1 MPTRYTP
8 ERKTIGQLLSMTNPP
23 ILVPDWQRN
32 YSWTNTEVE
41 IFWQDL
47 LHFSSLFPD
56 ENINTEEYFLG
67 PVVIVDNNTSHLLLD
82 GQQRIATSGI
92 LLSVIRDFLS
102 KYSKDSALR
111 TSQRYLTDFDDARNA
126 KTYKLTL
133 NSYDRDFFKREIL
146 EFHDTSYE
154 SPEPSIESHRL
165 IRKARDFF
173 MLKFQEKYDEIDRP
187 DLAHR
192 WSLRIQK
199 VLTDHMSVVA
209 VVSDDEDNAASVFET
224 LNDRGIGLSTPDLLR
239 NLLLRRATTES
250 REEIVDLW
258 RDILETEEETK
269 LETFLRHY
277 WISHEG
283 DVKTKKLYREI
294 KTKILDNNVESLLF
308 SRNLRDSSV
317 IYNDIR
323 DSNDNRE
330 DIVIILR
337 DINELGANLLYPV
350 ILSAYESGDEECLK
364 PFLQATLV
372 TYIRHSVIG
381 GLENS
386 RLEDITFSLA
396 KEIRMERNLRSAIR
410 KLRNFALDDVNFK
423 IAFERAS
430 LSKSQS
436 MRYVLRE
443 IEYQRR
449 RTQELQVAPPS
460 KVHVEH
466 IYPQTP
472 LSDQRWSN
480 HMQAINRLGNLTL
493 LDRRINTSIRNAH
506 FSLKKVQYE
515 QSEIVLTRELVSYD
529 EWNFVAVEKRQ
540 KVMSEKVAEI
550 WAFPEVDE

>member
-1 MPTRYTP
+1 M
-8 ERKTIGQLLSMTNPP
+8 
-23 ILVPDWQRN
+23 
-32 YSWTNTEVE
+32 
-41 IFWQDL
+41 
-47 LHFSSLFPD
+47 
-56 ENINTEEYFLG
+56 
-67 PVVIVDNNTSHLLLD
+67 
-82 GQQRIATSGI
+82 
-92 LLSVIRDFLS
+92 
-102 KYSKDSALR
+102 
-111 TSQRYLTDFDDARNA
+111 
-126 KTYKLTL
+126 
-133 NSYDRDFFKREIL
+133 
-146 EFHDTSYE
+146 
-154 SPEPSIESHRL
+154 
-165 IRKARDFF
+165 
-173 MLKFQEKYDEIDRP
+173 
-187 DLAHR
+187 
-192 WSLRIQK
+192 
-199 VLTDHMSVVA
+199 
-209 VVSDDEDNAASVFET
+209 
-224 LNDRGIGLSTPDLLR
+224 
-239 NLLLRRATTES
+239 
-250 REEIVDLW
+250 W

-269 LETFLRHY
+269 LETFLRHS

-283 DVKTKKLYREI
+283 DVKNKKLYREI

-317 IYNDIR
+317 ICNDIL

-330 DIVIILR
+330 DIVSILR
-337 DINELGANLLYPV
+337 DINDLGAILLYTV
-350 ILSAYESGDEECLK
+350 ILSGYECGDDQYLK
-364 PFLQATLV
+364 PFLQAALV
-372 TYIRHSVIG
+372 TYTRHSVIG

-396 KEIRMERNLRSAIR
+396 KEIRIERNLRSAIS
-410 KLRNFALDDVNFK
+410 KLRNFVLDDVNFK

-540 KVMSEKVAEI
+540 K
-550 WAFPEVDE
+550 